1 MKAATFHHVA
11 FLRSK
16 SATDA
21 LRSPPPTPST
31 AQRTQTQGQTVMPW
45 HCDAHG
51 SHPWL
56 CGAFR
61 HRPLS
66 NMYILKC
73 RSEPEPRL
81 HDAYQL
87 CPSCHPCIRCSQP
100 PEPSEEA
107 QQVTVHPCALA
118 HFSASSPPSLDASQS
133 YIACEGPH
141 LHAVKPITP
150 RTGGMHVTSWKEG
163 HRGLQQMFVQ

>member
-66 NMYILKC
+66 EHLTSSSVEASQNPGSMMHINSVHHATHASGAPSPQNPVKRPN
-73 RSEPEPRL
+73 RSLCTHVRLRTSALLRRPHLTPRSHTSHAKDHTFML
-81 HDAYQL
+81 
-87 CPSCHPCIRCSQP
+87 SN
-100 PEPSEEA
+100 
-107 QQVTVHPCALA
+107 
-118 HFSASSPPSLDASQS
+118 PSLPGQV
-133 YIACEGPH
+133 AC
-141 LHAVKPITP
+141 
-150 RTGGMHVTSWKEG
+150 M
-163 HRGLQQMFVQ
+163 